1 MIILVEIERG
11 KAMKVSTEYA
21 VDVAGK
27 YYSKE
32 TLEHAKRVAR
42 YIEENAMIPAEQKE
56 RCLLLAIMHDLIE
69 DTSYSPAEIED
80 EYFKTCLYIL
90 TKHKK
95 MDYLTYIKKI
105 KSCCETYPEAYW
117 VKLADMKDHLAQRET
132 LTERLKEKYLKALPE
147 LL

>member
-1 MIILVEIERG
+1 
-11 KAMKVSTEYA
+11 MKVSIQYA
-21 VDVAGK
+21 LDVAGK

-42 YIEENAMIPAEQKE
+42 YIEENAMIPTVQKE
-56 RCLLLAIMHDLIE
+56 RCLSLAIMHDLIE
-69 DTSYSPAEIED
+69 DTSYSPVEIED
-80 EYFKTCLYIL
+80 EYFKACLFLL
-90 TKHKK
+90 TKDKN

-105 KSCCETYPEAYW
+105 KSCCGTYPEAYW
-117 VKLADMKDHLAQRET
+117 VKIADMKDHLAQRET